1 MISPV
6 ILCGGSGIR
15 LWPKSRESHPK
26 QFIEITPNQNLLDL
40 TLERIKIFKDILRP
54 IIVCSS
60 KHNFYVKDSAKSWSK
75 TPKDP

>member
-1 MISPV
+1 MIRPV
-6 ILCGGSGIR
+6 ILCGGSGVR

-40 TLERIKIFKDILRP
+40 TLERIKNFKNFLTP

-60 KHNFYVKDSAKSWSK
+60 KHNFYVKESAKSLSK
-75 TPKDP
+75 T

>member
-1 MISPV
+1 MIRPV

-40 TLERIKIFKDILRP
+40 TLERIKIFKDILTP
-54 IIVCSS
+54 IIVCSH
-60 KHNFYVKDSAKSWSK
+60 KHNFYV
-75 TPKDP
+75 